1 MRCPNTCFGGCLF
14 SVLGCWSRRAFSST
28 GFQIQSYRLVHRDR
42 CWVFAFSMVVRRF
55 RCRLLPCHPSL
66 AVCTRVASLV
76 VPCLGFAGCGCL
88 CHFSGVCGL
97 VLCCTRPRGVCG
109 AVGSGPFPP
118 SGVCVRCGC
127 GIGPACWYVEEAVY
141 CLD

>member
-1 MRCPNTCFGGCLF
+1 MLGLGHVWGHVEVLLRSCVVVFVSRVHVGV
-14 SVLGCWSRRAFSST
+14 SVLGCHDSFGRSAYFDMLT
-28 GFQIQSYRLVHRDR
+28 F
-42 CWVFAFSMVVRRF
+42 
-55 RCRLLPCHPSL
+55 LPCVYRSEGRYVWWSL
-66 AVCTRVASLV
+66 DVEVILRSCMASLV

-127 GIGPACWYVEEAVY
+127 GIGPV
-141 CLD
+141 